1 MLDAPSIV
9 CRVIRPIAYP
19 IVARPDEVLVVW
31 PGHPDLTLC
40 VLTPDGETII
50 RSRYLPE
57 GVLYSTLLDLFLDGA
72 ILLSTDSERALLSR
86 PA

>member
-9 CRVIRPIAYP
+9 CRVIRPIVYP
-19 IVARPDEVLVVW
+19 IVARPDDVLTAW
-31 PGHPDLTLC
+31 PGHPELTVC
-40 VLTPDGETII
+40 VLTPDGNTII

>member
-1 MLDAPSIV
+1 MLDRPSIV
-9 CRVIRPIAYP
+9 CRVLRPFLAP
-19 IVARPDEVLVVW
+19 IVARPNEVLTAW
-31 PGHPDLTLC
+31 PGHPTLALC

-57 GVLYSTLLDLFLDGA
+57 GVLYSALLDLFLDGSVR
-72 ILLSTDSERALLSR
+72 LSEESERALLSR